1 MDITYN
7 HLIRKL
13 QYLVATKK
21 VDQSKISINYFS
33 MEQVKKQQ
41 FIQTKL
47 INIDSNGTLTDEF
60 GPGFYDEAN
69 NLSIDLFVLNNT
81 QNN

>member
-1 MDITYN
+1 
-7 HLIRKL
+7 
-13 QYLVATKK
+13 
-21 VDQSKISINYFS
+21 
-33 MEQVKKQQ
+33 MEQKKKQQ
-41 FIQTKL
+41 YIQTKL

-69 NLSIDLFVLNNT
+69 NLSIDLFLLNNS